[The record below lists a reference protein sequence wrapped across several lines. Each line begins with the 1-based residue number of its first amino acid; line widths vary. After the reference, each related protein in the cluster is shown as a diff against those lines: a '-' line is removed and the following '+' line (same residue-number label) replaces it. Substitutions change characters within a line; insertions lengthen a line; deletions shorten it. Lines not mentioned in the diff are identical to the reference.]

1 MMTTKKPSSKK
12 SQTVLNALKQATADA
27 LEKKRLLG
35 QYAVFWEGGEIFY
48 EGKDAPAV
56 KDS

>member
-1 MMTTKKPSSKK
+1 MTTKKPSSKK

-35 QYAVFWEGGEIFY
+35 QYAVFWENGEIIY
-48 EGKDAPAV
+48 EGKDAPVV